1 MSGSVEAID
10 KSTRREDKETM
21 TASSVTRA
29 TFAAPAELGPTS
41 VKAVLQDV
49 LSGSVDAPPLQRA
62 LRVIDIGCG
71 SGALVRS
78 LLRQDWDAI
87 GIDPDAGMLQAALSG
102 ARPAP
107 PGCWVAGTAER
118 LPIADGSVDVAIFL
132 NSLHH
137 IAIDRQ
143 VAALAE
149 AARVLRAGGDL
160 LVIEP
165 VAAGSFFEL
174 LAPLDDETVVR
185 AAAQAALHAV
195 AGRQL
200 RPVAAARFSTTV
212 TFADP
217 SSVMRSF
224 TAADPA
230 RARRAEAVAP
240 QIAERFLRL
249 GRDRGRRGQLLRAT
263 HDAPPMRKI

>member
-1 MSGSVEAID
+1 MTSSPA
-10 KSTRREDKETM
+10 TR
-21 TASSVTRA
+21 TA
-29 TFAAPAELGPTS
+29 FAAPAELGPTS
-41 VKAVLQDV
+41 VKAVLQDI
-49 LSGSVDAPPLQRA
+49 LSGDIDGQQSERPR
-62 LRVIDIGCG
+62 RVIDIGCG

-78 LLRQDWDAI
+78 LLRQDRDAI
-87 GIDPDAGMLQAALSG
+87 GVDPDARMLQSALSG

-107 PGCWVAGTAER
+107 PGHWIAGTAER

-149 AARVLRAGGDL
+149 AARALCASGDL

-165 VAAGSFFEL
+165 VAAGSFFDL
-174 LAPLDDETVVR
+174 LAPLDDETEVR

-200 RPVAAARFSTTV
+200 LPVAAVRFTTTV

-217 SSVMRSF
+217 EAVMRSF
-224 TAADPA
+224 TAADPT
-230 RARRAEAVAP
+230 RARLAAAIAP
-240 QIAERFLRL
+240 QIAERFLAL
-249 GRDRGRRGQLLRAT
+249 GRIVADGARCFDQPMTL
-263 HDAPPMRKI
+263 HHMRKN

>member
-10 KSTRREDKETM
+10 KSAGREDKETM
-21 TASSVTRA
+21 TASPVTRA

-41 VKAVLQDV
+41 VKAVLQDALSSSDDV
-49 LSGSVDAPPLQRA
+49 LPSRTA

-78 LLRQDWDAI
+78 LLRQERDAI
-87 GIDPDAGMLQAALSG
+87 GIDPDARMLQAALSG

-107 PGCWVAGTAER
+107 PGRWIAGTAER
-118 LPIADGSVDVAIFL
+118 LPIADRSVDVAIFL

-137 IAIDRQ
+137 IAMDRQ

-149 AARVLRAGGDL
+149 AARVLRAGGEV

-174 LAPLDDETVVR
+174 LAPLDDETRVR

-195 AGRQL
+195 AVRQL
-200 RPVAAARFSTTV
+200 LPVAAARFTTTV
-212 TFADP
+212 TFPDP
-217 SSVMRSF
+217 ESVVRSF
-224 TAADPA
+224 TAADPT
-230 RARRAEAVAP
+230 RARLAEAVAP

-249 GRDRGRRGQLLRAT
+249 GRIAADGASCFDQPMTLHRLR
-263 HDAPPMRKI
+263 KN

>member
-1 MSGSVEAID
+1 MTDQPAI
-10 KSTRREDKETM
+10 EP
-21 TASSVTRA
+21 
-29 TFAAPAELGPTS
+29 TFAAPIELGPTT

-49 LSGSVDAPPLQRA
+49 LASSSDALPSTRT

-78 LLRQDWDAI
+78 LLRQDIDAI
-87 GIDPDAGMLQAALSG
+87 GIDPDAHMLQAALSG

-107 PGCWVAGTAER
+107 PGRWIAAAAEH
-118 LPIADGSVDVAIFL
+118 LPIADLSNDVVIFL

-137 IAIDRQ
+137 IAVERQ

-149 AARVLRAGGDL
+149 ATRVLRAAGDL

-174 LAPLDDETVVR
+174 LAPLDDETEVR

-200 RPVAAARFSTTV
+200 LPVVAVHFTTTTTFDSPAA
-212 TFADP
+212 
-217 SSVMRSF
+217 VMRSF
-224 TAADPA
+224 TAADPT
-230 RARRAEAVAP
+230 RAERAEAVAP
-240 QIAERFLRL
+240 EIAARFQTL
-249 GRDRGRRGQLLRAT
+249 GRAADDGACSFDQPMTLHRLRKA
-263 HDAPPMRKI
+263 

>member
-1 MSGSVEAID
+1 MEAID
-10 KSTRREDKETM
+10 KSAGREDKEAM
-21 TASSVTRA
+21 TSSPVTRA
-29 TFAAPAELGPTS
+29 AFAAPAELGPTS

-49 LSGSVDAPPLQRA
+49 LSSSVDAPPSQQA
-62 LRVIDIGCG
+62 LRIIDIGCG
-71 SGALVRS
+71 GGPLVRT
-78 LLRQDWDAI
+78 LLRQDRDAV
-87 GIDPDAGMLQAALSG
+87 GIDPDTRMLQAALSG

-107 PGCWVAGTAER
+107 PGRWIAGTAEC

-143 VAALAE
+143 IAALAE
-149 AARVLRAGGDL
+149 AARVLRVGGDL

-185 AAAQAALHAV
+185 AAAQVALHAV
-195 AGRQL
+195 AGRL
-200 RPVAAARFSTTV
+200 LLPVAAAHFTTTV

-217 SSVMRSF
+217 ASVMRSF
-224 TAADPA
+224 TAADPT
-230 RARRAEAVAP
+230 RARLAEAVAP

-249 GRDRGRRGQLLRAT
+249 GKIAADGASCFDQPMTLHR
-263 HDAPPMRKI
+263 MRKH